1 MRSGKEKSGKEKSG
15 ERKKG
20 KRKHKKKRPLFLPQE
35 GTAASFPP
43 QTQRGEA
50 PGRATEKAPW
60 GGLQGC
66 WGGTMKKLVN
76 PSLAVGDIHTRRDT
90 EAADEDIE
98 IRTHFLPPFAGRAK
112 PWNHAP
118 TKAKTPPARNPAC
131 QSSRK
136 NAVATSATLS
146 MAKRFD
152 QYCNMMP
159 PKHAFHP
166 LPFLSSAFC
175 CCRQQ
180 GGGRGVCLLCAGNR
194 KGPVGGRWVFV
205 ASGEGGLVLAAQV
218 EAVEIQA
225 SHERP
230 GKKP

>member
-1 MRSGKEKSGKEKSG
+1 
-15 ERKKG
+15 
-20 KRKHKKKRPLFLPQE
+20 
-35 GTAASFPP
+35 
-43 QTQRGEA
+43 
-50 PGRATEKAPW
+50 
-60 GGLQGC
+60 
-66 WGGTMKKLVN
+66 MKKLVN
-76 PSLAVGDIHTRRDT
+76 PSLSVGDIHTRRDT

-118 TKAKTPPARNPAC
+118 TKAKTPPVRNPAC

-166 LPFLSSAFC
+166 LPFQPSAFC
-175 CCRQQ
+175 CCRQANRA
-180 GGGRGVCLLCAGNR
+180 GEGGSVFDKTPCSPSLHAPPSERGGRPPQTQRGVSPVRGQQKR
-194 KGPVGGRWVFV
+194 TRGGPVGFCRV
-205 ASGEGGLVLAAQV
+205 
-218 EAVEIQA
+218 
-225 SHERP
+225 R
-230 GKKP
+230 

>member
-1 MRSGKEKSGKEKSG
+1 
-15 ERKKG
+15 
-20 KRKHKKKRPLFLPQE
+20 
-35 GTAASFPP
+35 
-43 QTQRGEA
+43 
-50 PGRATEKAPW
+50 
-60 GGLQGC
+60 
-66 WGGTMKKLVN
+66 MKKLVN

-159 PKHAFHP
+159 LKHAFHP
-166 LPFLSSAFC
+166 PPFQPSAFC

-180 GGGRGVCLLCAGNR
+180 GGGRGGVPPVRGQQKRPRGGAGGFLSR
-194 KGPVGGRWVFV
+194 
-205 ASGEGGLVLAAQV
+205 
-218 EAVEIQA
+218 
-225 SHERP
+225 
-230 GKKP
+230 